1 MMLLLVFGFSNC
13 VFIYCKCCLKE
24 VGWLLNKL
32 LDIFENLKCVILGK
46 KILFG
51 IEKFYIE
58 NISIKK
64 MLMII

>member
-1 MMLLLVFGFSNC
+1 MLLLVFGFSNC

-24 VGWLLNKL
+24 VGGLIYNL
-32 LDIFENLKCVILGK
+32 LDLFENLKCVILGN

-51 IEKFYIE
+51 IEKFYNE